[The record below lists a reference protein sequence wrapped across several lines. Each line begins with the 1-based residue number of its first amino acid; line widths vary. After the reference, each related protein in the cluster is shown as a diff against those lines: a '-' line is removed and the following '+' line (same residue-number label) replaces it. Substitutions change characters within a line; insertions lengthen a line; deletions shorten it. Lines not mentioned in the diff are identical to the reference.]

1 MLCSCI
7 PVGLIFRL
15 HLEFS
20 VFLVL
25 YWFEQS
31 SDSCTAAV
39 KSLHPNMCIAAFCCT
54 PNCNGIV
61 SQLSYLFSLLC
72 GFFLYKKKPS
82 FHQKSI
88 VKCNSLFCFYSK
100 MIRLESFLCKNRYI
114 ARQKLKPDK
123 KWLTKQKLFEG
134 TQTKNGFF
142 FWSPLLFLFVSWPSS
157 LGITWSSLK
166 GIALEFSCQRGV

>member
-39 KSLHPNMCIAAFCCT
+39 KSLHPNMCIAVHCSILLH
-54 PNCNGIV
+54 P
-61 SQLSYLFSLLC
+61 QLPWY
-72 GFFLYKKKPS
+72 
-82 FHQKSI
+82 
-88 VKCNSLFCFYSK
+88 
-100 MIRLESFLCKNRYI
+100 RESADHWELRD
-114 ARQKLKPDK
+114 Q
-123 KWLTKQKLFEG
+123 
-134 TQTKNGFF
+134 
-142 FWSPLLFLFVSWPSS
+142 V
-157 LGITWSSLK
+157 
-166 GIALEFSCQRGV
+166 